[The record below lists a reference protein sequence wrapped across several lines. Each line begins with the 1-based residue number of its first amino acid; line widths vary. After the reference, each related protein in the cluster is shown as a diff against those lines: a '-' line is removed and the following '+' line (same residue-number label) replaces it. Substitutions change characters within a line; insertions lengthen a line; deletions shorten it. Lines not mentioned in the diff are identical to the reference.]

1 MVERNSDQLLLC
13 KLCPVETKDKF
24 CVANCIGCKDLF
36 CFVHLM
42 EHRQQL
48 SDQFD
53 QLIKQHTD
61 INEHSLTEVNI
72 RQHLEYIDKWESEI
86 IQLIQQHTKDVK
98 EKILCI
104 SNVYKNELRQR
115 YTNLGKDL
123 SDKRVLN
130 AIIEG
135 DLKEISKQIEQL
147 DKDIKNVNKV
157 LHQIAVKE
165 LNDVAEKCNKPV
177 NTTEKSIQWNYLHD
191 IKLDSTYGYMAAND
205 KQILLGWKNRIV
217 IYHVDGTKRD
227 ETRLQSVEQYGELSD
242 LIWSS
247 AMERFFILC
256 RKSVFVHYPS
266 SNKIEILPN
275 ITLFNHCNNYT
286 SIATYSSK
294 LYLLH
299 EESLDVWQLQNN
311 LFLLDCSI
319 SIKAIVKNYLEE
331 TISCIRV
338 NEQNLAV
345 LIQNNKTHA
354 WRLDLFNTD
363 RFQRTYMGTS
373 FDCFNQNNLGLFM
386 AFRDSIYLF
395 MNWETKLMR
404 MIDSNGLNQIIDY
417 NAFNACLLGTQNK
430 IIVNYM
436 THLKIYEF

>member
-1 MVERNSDQLLLC
+1 MVERNSDQLLFC
-13 KLCPVETKDKF
+13 KLCPVETKDRF

-36 CFVHLM
+36 CFAHLM

-53 QLIKQHTD
+53 RLIKQHTD

-98 EKILCI
+98 EKILSI
-104 SNVYKNELRQR
+104 FNVYKNELKQR
-115 YTNLGKDL
+115 HTNLGKDL

-135 DLKEISKQIEQL
+135 DLKELSEQIEQL
-147 DKDIKNVNKV
+147 DKDIQNVNKV

-165 LNDVAEKCNKPV
+165 LNYIPEKCHKSI
-177 NTTEKSIQWNYLHD
+177 NTTEKSIQWNYLYD
-191 IKLDSTYGYMAAND
+191 IKLDSTYGYMAANN

-217 IYHVDGTKRD
+217 IYHVDGTKHD
-227 ETRLQSVEQYGELSD
+227 ETHLHSIEQYGELSD

-247 AMERFFILC
+247 AMECFFILC

-275 ITLFNHCNNYT
+275 ITIFNHCNNYI
-286 SIATYSSK
+286 SIATYRSK
-294 LYLLH
+294 LYLLN
-299 EESLDVWQLQNN
+299 ETSLDVWELQNN
-311 LFLLDCSI
+311 LFLLDCSRL
-319 SIKAIVKNYLEE
+319 IKAIVKNCLEE
-331 TISCIRV
+331 TISCIRA

-386 AFRDSIYLF
+386 TFRDSIYLF

>member
-177 NTTEKSIQWNYLHD
+177 NTT
-191 IKLDSTYGYMAAND
+191 
-205 KQILLGWKNRIV
+205 
-217 IYHVDGTKRD
+217 
-227 ETRLQSVEQYGELSD
+227 
-242 LIWSS
+242 
-247 AMERFFILC
+247 
-256 RKSVFVHYPS
+256 
-266 SNKIEILPN
+266 
-275 ITLFNHCNNYT
+275 
-286 SIATYSSK
+286 
-294 LYLLH
+294 
-299 EESLDVWQLQNN
+299 
-311 LFLLDCSI
+311 
-319 SIKAIVKNYLEE
+319 
-331 TISCIRV
+331 
-338 NEQNLAV
+338 
-345 LIQNNKTHA
+345 
-354 WRLDLFNTD
+354 
-363 RFQRTYMGTS
+363 
-373 FDCFNQNNLGLFM
+373 
-386 AFRDSIYLF
+386 
-395 MNWETKLMR
+395 
-404 MIDSNGLNQIIDY
+404 
-417 NAFNACLLGTQNK
+417 
-430 IIVNYM
+430 
-436 THLKIYEF
+436 